1 MSAERIDHGLD
12 ALRNLEGALELMQEN
27 GADGVTLASQQI
39 AIAGVQATLALVEQ
53 ERVSNLLALGQ
64 FRVAPGDLAHF
75 RHIVAQPKDEFNL
88 QVSPQITEA
97 LGLA

>member
-1 MSAERIDHGLD
+1 MSAARIDHGQD

-53 ERVSNLLALGQ
+53 RRIASIVSL
-64 FRVAPGDLAHF
+64 
-75 RHIVAQPKDEFNL
+75 
-88 QVSPQITEA
+88 TEQGLVNPDDQRRAEILKA